1 MADAF
6 DASKVTKIYLG
17 KDRYCRCGCA
27 GEYVDRGEPMFEKR
41 LQRFVKMWCDYTPD
55 DSLYSADITDT
66 YRNISYGQNR
76 AMTVY
81 FD

>member
-17 KDRYCRCGCA
+17 KDNHCRCGCG
-27 GEYVDRGEPMFEKR
+27 GEYVERGEPMFEKR
-41 LQRFVKMWCDYTPD
+41 LQRFAKLWCDYTPD
-55 DSLYSADITDT
+55 PELDIDGS
-66 YRNISYGQNR
+66 YYNISYGKNR
-76 AMTVY
+76 ALTVY

>member
-17 KDRYCRCGCA
+17 KDRYCRCGCGGA
-27 GEYVDRGEPMFEKR
+27 YVDRGEPMFEKR
-41 LQRFVKMWCDYTPD
+41 LQRFAKMWCEYTPD
-55 DSLYSADITDT
+55 VADVNDT
-66 YRNISYGQNR
+66 YLNISYGDNR
-76 AMTVY
+76 ALTVY